1 MLGAVPGG
9 LPPHVPSPI
18 VLDSQQ
24 PPGLD
29 LFLFFLHGGQAADN
43 CGGCGSCT
51 ALLAARG
58 FSLLGVEDS
67 PGQKESRL
75 RGPL

>member
-1 MLGAVPGG
+1 MLGAVPWG
-9 LPPHVPSPI
+9 LPPLVPSPF

-24 PPGLD
+24 PLRLD

-43 CGGCGSCT
+43 CGGCGPCT
-51 ALLAARG
+51 APLAARG
-58 FSLLGVEDS
+58 FSQLRVEDS

-75 RGPL
+75 REPL

>member
-18 VLDSQQ
+18 VLDS
-24 PPGLD
+24 PGLD

-43 CGGCGSCT
+43 CGGCGRCA

-58 FSLLGVEDS
+58 SLLGVEDS